1 MKAKSSALVITVAFL
16 SFIVMGFNAG
26 LMGVAWP
33 SIRTSFGVS
42 LDSIGTLM
50 VLGTA
55 VSLAVSFNSGPMI
68 ARIGMG
74 PLLMVSCI
82 IGGFGL
88 LGFSLAPAWWVVILF
103 SMMASTGATMLNTG
117 INTYLATNVS
127 AGLMNWLHACFGLGA
142 IISPAMM
149 TAILNRGY
157 SWRWGYGIIVLSYW
171 VLAAGFGL
179 AAKRWP
185 ASEGAS
191 TGANPDSATAPSTG
205 VRSQDTLKLPA
216 VWFSLALFFT
226 FTGMEGAAGQW
237 PYTLFTEGRGI
248 DPAVAGFWASVFWA
262 SVTVGRIF
270 FGIVVGRVGAVP
282 LIRMCMA
289 GSVCGAALIWWGISD
304 TLSFLGLALIGFSTS
319 PLFPVL
325 TSNTP
330 ERLGSGHA
338 ANAIGF
344 QMTAV
349 RLGLAAIPALM
360 GVLAEAFGLETIG
373 LCLFVVAVAMLLL
386 HEAIVPR
393 KGG

>member
-1 MKAKSSALVITVAFL
+1 MKAKSSALVIAVAFF
-16 SFIVMGFNAG
+16 SFIVMGLNAG
-26 LMGVAWP
+26 LLGVAWP

-42 LDSIGTLM
+42 LDAIGTLM
-50 VLGTA
+50 LLGTA

-74 PLLMVSCI
+74 SLLMISCI
-82 IGGFGL
+82 VGGFGF
-88 LGFSLAPAWWVVILF
+88 LGFSLAPSWWVVVLF

-117 INTYLATNVS
+117 INTYLATSVS

-142 IISPAMM
+142 VISPALM

-157 SWRWGYGIIVLSYW
+157 SWRWGYVIVVLSYW
-171 VLAAGFGL
+171 ALAAGFGL
-179 AAKRWP
+179 ATKRWP
-185 ASEGAS
+185 GTEQTSA
-191 TGANPDSATAPSTG
+191 GANPNSPTDPPAG

-216 VWFSLALFFT
+216 VWLSLALFFT
-226 FTGMEGAAGQW
+226 VTGLEVSAGQW
-237 PYTLFTEGRGI
+237 PYTLFTEGRAI
-248 DPAVAGFWASVFWA
+248 DPAIAGFWASIFWA
-262 SVTVGRIF
+262 SVTVGRMF
-270 FGIVVGRVGAVP
+270 FGFVVGRVRAVP

-289 GSVCGAALIWWGISD
+289 GSVCGAALIWWDISD
-304 TLSFLGLALIGFSTS
+304 ILSFLGLALIGFSTS

-330 ERLGSGHA
+330 ERLGAGHA

-373 LCLFVVAVAMLLL
+373 LCLFVVAVVMLLL

-393 KGG
+393 K